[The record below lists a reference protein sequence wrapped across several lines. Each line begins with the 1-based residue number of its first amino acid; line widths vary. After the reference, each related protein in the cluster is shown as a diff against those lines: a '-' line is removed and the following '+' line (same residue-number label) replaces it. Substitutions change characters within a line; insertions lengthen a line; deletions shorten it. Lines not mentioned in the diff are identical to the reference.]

1 MHVAVQLEFK
11 ADRKE
16 PLGVLVRRVAALFE
30 SAGLQPQIEASF
42 SDGPAILRSTSAV
55 ERAIR
60 KYPHLAPLERNDAPR
75 LRANLPPIRR
85 LTNLDSSMQFP
96 LSDVLAR
103 QNVRCRH
110 RGDRGSCTGMARAGK
125 MIAPAS

>member
-30 SAGLQPQIEASF
+30 SSGLQPQVKASF
-42 SDGPAILRSTSAV
+42 SDGPPVLRTTSAV

-60 KYPHLAPLERNDAPR
+60 KYPHLAPLERNDTPSMPWKAKR
-75 LRANLPPIRR
+75 KRR
-85 LTNLDSSMQFP
+85 NCP
-96 LSDVLAR
+96 NRLAR
-103 QNVRCRH
+103 L
-110 RGDRGSCTGMARAGK
+110 AR
-125 MIAPAS
+125 S